1 MKISIHNIIIIY
13 LAFFVHNTIYAQR
26 GFEFR
31 RKIEGNTAATFYTIP
46 FTDDLYNKLKENK
59 NFRIL
64 GITTK
69 GDTVEAPYFW
79 EENREKKVITPI
91 EFQILN
97 QSKNDKG
104 YYFTFTTP
112 SVEAINNIDLDF
124 ENENFDW
131 KIDLEG
137 SLNQNE
143 WFYIIENQRITKLK
157 NDTENYVFS
166 TLNFP
171 LANYRYWR
179 ICVKA
184 TEKPILRKASIEKK
198 TVIAGTLKSHRVQ
211 MSQKDS
217 SRHTIVTVD
226 LDNVLPVSAL
236 NIVSEYGDKLHQNY
250 NFHRNFQCYYLADSA
265 RNIWHKLI
273 DDVISNKEK
282 KENIFH
288 FDLILTK
295 KLKIIIENGD
305 DKGLAINNIIVKGNP
320 VALVTRLPELGTY
333 YLYYGSQKN
342 TPPQYDIEFFRDNAP
357 ENCPILSLG
366 TVETLK
372 ITVENKEPLLKNKW
386 WLWTLMLAIMLFLGY
401 QTFKMMKKMS

>member
-1 MKISIHNIIIIY
+1 
-13 LAFFVHNTIYAQR
+13 
-26 GFEFR
+26 
-31 RKIEGNTAATFYTIP
+31 
-46 FTDDLYNKLKENK
+46 
-59 NFRIL
+59 
-64 GITTK
+64 
-69 GDTVEAPYFW
+69 
-79 EENREKKVITPI
+79 
-91 EFQILN
+91 
-97 QSKNDKG
+97 
-104 YYFTFTTP
+104 
-112 SVEAINNIDLDF
+112 
-124 ENENFDW
+124 
-131 KIDLEG
+131 
-137 SLNQNE
+137 
-143 WFYIIENQRITKLK
+143 
-157 NDTENYVFS
+157 
-166 TLNFP
+166 
-171 LANYRYWR
+171 
-179 ICVKA
+179 
-184 TEKPILRKASIEKK
+184 
-198 TVIAGTLKSHRVQ
+198 